1 MKFLRTIFPR
11 QRLLLVSMLAMVSTT
26 SYCLAADT
34 STAPATQPSAS
45 APAITN
51 PALSIGTYTISI
63 DLPTLSGKFFNQFA
77 YSFHGQATTVT
88 QGHGNF
94 PSAYN
99 GPHSQTD
106 DYDVETSYTGTLFTG
121 VRLLP
126 GTEIY
131 FDPEVSAG
139 NGIGHVLGIA
149 DFPNGEISRVSSPE
163 PTPVVARLYLQQT
176 FGFGGEQEQ
185 ITDGQNQIAGHQD
198 INRITFTVGK
208 FAATD
213 IFDNNTYSHDPRS
226 QFLNLGLV
234 DNTAW
239 DYPADTKGYTDGLAI
254 EFNQKN
260 YTLRYGIFREPE
272 TANGGAL
279 DDHWNRAFG
288 QIVEFEQRYNLLGHP
303 GALRPMAYINFAH
316 MGDYGTAINQNPT
329 APDVTTT
336 RSYSNPKYGYGISAE
351 QEITPDLGLFGRAGW
366 NDGHSE
372 TWAFTEVDRTA
383 SLGLSL
389 KGTPWT
395 RPTDVFGLAGVIS
408 GLAKDHR
415 DYLANGGLGFILGD
429 GQLRYA
435 PEQILE
441 TYYSLGL
448 TKNIFLAADYQFVN
462 HPGFNADRG
471 PISIAAFRFH
481 FEF

>member
-1 MKFLRTIFPR
+1 MRSSRSTFC
-11 QRLLLVSMLAMVSTT
+11 LLAGVYSLVCGT
-26 SYCLAADT
+26 SRCPAADT
-34 STAPATQPSAS
+34 PTTQPSAS
-45 APAITN
+45 SQATTKPAV
-51 PALSIGTYTISI
+51 SIGTHALSI
-63 DLPTLSGKFFNQFA
+63 DLPTLSGKLFDQFA
-77 YSFHGQATTVT
+77 YSFHGQTTIIP

-94 PSAYN
+94 PSAYT
-99 GPHSQTD
+99 GPHSQND
-106 DYDVETSYTGTLFTG
+106 NSDVETSYTGTLFTG

-139 NGIGHVLGIA
+139 SGIGHVLGIS

-163 PTPVVARLYLQQT
+163 PTPIIARLYLQQT
-176 FGFGGEQEQ
+176 VGFGGEQED

-198 INRITFTVGK
+198 INRVTFTVGK

-213 IFDNNTYSHDPRS
+213 IFDNNNFSHDPRT

-234 DNTAW
+234 DDTAW
-239 DYPADTKGYTDGLAI
+239 DYPADTKGYIDGLAI
-254 EFNQKN
+254 EFNRKN
-260 YTLRYGIFREPE
+260 YTLRYGIFREPDD
-272 TANGGAL
+272 ANGGAL

-288 QIVEFEQRYNLLGHP
+288 QIVEFEQRYKLFNHP
-303 GALRPMAYINFAH
+303 GALRPMAYINYAH
-316 MGDYGTAINQNPT
+316 MGDYRAAIDQNPR
-329 APDVTTT
+329 APDITTT
-336 RSYSNPKYGYGISAE
+336 RSYSHPKYGYGISGE
-351 QEITPDLGLFGRAGW
+351 QELTPDLGLFARAGW
-366 NDGHSE
+366 NNGQSE

-389 KGTPWT
+389 KGTSWS
-395 RPTDVFGLAGVIS
+395 RPNDVTGLAGVIS

-415 DYLANGGLGFILGD
+415 DYLADGGLGFILGD

-441 TYYSLGL
+441 TYYCAAV
-448 TKNIFLAADYQFVN
+448 TKNVFLALDYQFVN